1 MRIVVAIHKQKEILP
16 NNEDWFRKIWLSKL
30 VLRYSR
36 IVLSVQ
42 FLSSP
47 WFLRP
52 HDHNYINT
60 NIQIYLYVV
69 FNKYKC
75 LYNYLRPT
83 WLSFSEDA
91 APTFTCRYSHWRNNE
106 VANCY
111 WYTIIVSLAA
121 FAGIGTF
128 SGSFSFF
135 NLVVISTPSI
145 LFPSTPGLSS
155 PCFSNCL
162 AICNDM

>member
-52 HDHNYINT
+52 HDHNINVGVHIANSCTLLPAILQHYIT
-60 NIQIYLYVV
+60 YAPHGCHL
-69 FNKYKC
+69 
-75 LYNYLRPT
+75 LRT
-83 WLSFSEDA
+83 T
-91 APTFTCRYSHWRNNE
+91 APTFTCKYSHWRNNE

-111 WYTIIVSLAA
+111 WYTIVSLAA